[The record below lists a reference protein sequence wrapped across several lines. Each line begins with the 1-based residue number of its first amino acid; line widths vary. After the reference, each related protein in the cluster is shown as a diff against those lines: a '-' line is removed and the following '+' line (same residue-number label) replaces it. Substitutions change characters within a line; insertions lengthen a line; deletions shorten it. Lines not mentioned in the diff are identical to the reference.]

1 VYTQTS
7 DVEGEV
13 NGLLTYD
20 REASKLPVDIFAK
33 MHAPLF
39 ERKER

>member
-20 REASKLPVDIFAK
+20 REVSKLPAESFARI
-33 MHAPLF
+33 HAPLF
-39 ERKER
+39 ERGAE